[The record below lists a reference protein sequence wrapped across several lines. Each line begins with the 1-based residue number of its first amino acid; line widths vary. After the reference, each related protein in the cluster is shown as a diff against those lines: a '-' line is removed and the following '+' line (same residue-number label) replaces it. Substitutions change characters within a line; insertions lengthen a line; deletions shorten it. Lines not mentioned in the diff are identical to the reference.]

1 MKMITPVWKE
11 KIEMGIW
18 KLFEKTTTDENK
30 LIRLAFHDCIPY
42 EDGTGGQSCQNK
54 ALKMYMLQVAHEISH
69 YINGLPLFQSVYIMA
84 NLNQSLYIML
94 CK

>member
-11 KIEMGIW
+11 KIDMGIW
-18 KLFEKTTTDENK
+18 KPFDRSTTDENK

-54 ALKMYMLQVAHEISH
+54 AL
-69 YINGLPLFQSVYIMA
+69 
-84 NLNQSLYIML
+84 
-94 CK
+94 

>member
-11 KIEMGIW
+11 KIDMGIW
-18 KLFEKTTTDENK
+18 TLFDKRTTDENK

-54 ALKMYMLQVAHEISH
+54 ALQMYMLQVVYEISH
-69 YINGLPLFQSVYIMA
+69 YINGLPPFQSVYITA
-84 NLNQSLYIML
+84 NLIY
-94 CK
+94 

>member
-11 KIEMGIW
+11 KIDMGIW
-18 KLFEKTTTDENK
+18 KPFDRSTTDENK

-54 ALKMYMLQVAHEISH
+54 ALQMYNVRA
-69 YINGLPLFQSVYIMA
+69 PL
-84 NLNQSLYIML
+84 
-94 CK
+94 

>member
-1 MKMITPVWKE
+1 MITPVWKE

-18 KLFEKTTTDENK
+18 KLFEKTSTDENK

-54 ALKMYMLQVAHEISH
+54 ALQMYT
-69 YINGLPLFQSVYIMA
+69 
-84 NLNQSLYIML
+84 
-94 CK
+94 